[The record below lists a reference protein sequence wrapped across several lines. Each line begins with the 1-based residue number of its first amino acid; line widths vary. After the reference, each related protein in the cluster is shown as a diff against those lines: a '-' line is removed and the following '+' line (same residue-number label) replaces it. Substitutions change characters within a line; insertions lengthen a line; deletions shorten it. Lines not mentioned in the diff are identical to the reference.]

1 MSEAVGMSSTRPYS
15 KGLERNTRGTLQQR
29 GHYSE
34 IIGTG
39 ASKNVGVS
47 LQMIRSSDST
57 DRLILE

>member
-1 MSEAVGMSSTRPYS
+1 MSSTRPYS
-15 KGLERNTRGTLQQR
+15 KGLERSTRGTLQQR

-47 LQMIRSSDST
+47 LQMIRSSDCT
-57 DRLILE
+57 DLE